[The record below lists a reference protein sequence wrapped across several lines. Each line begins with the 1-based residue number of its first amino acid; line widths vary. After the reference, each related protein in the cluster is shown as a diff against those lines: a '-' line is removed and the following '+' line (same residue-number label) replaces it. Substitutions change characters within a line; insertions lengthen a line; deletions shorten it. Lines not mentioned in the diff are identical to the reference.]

1 MADRA
6 DGSDDKPLGYKRP
19 PRWSRF
25 KKGKSGNP
33 KGRPKGTGK
42 KTTKEKAVAKRL
54 TGSEEILDRLTEEK
68 VELSRSGKKVRLTKK
83 EALRHA
89 QINSAI
95 KGNALA
101 MRDLNRDIALLEAK
115 KAEIAKAEAE
125 AAEQAAQEKAR
136 RDEAWWQHL
145 VELKD
150 KQAKAW
156 AEAAAEGREE
166 PDNPWP
172 HPDDILLDGDRCNWR
187 VRGPLTG
194 KNVDLYEFRA
204 AERDLLFL
212 RDMIHLKTSKLSAIT
227 DMSIWE
233 ILWRMHDAK
242 LPLRWQIA
250 PCADRYLLASL
261 DLPLRTLQRL
271 EKEAACRADALELSD
286 CKVRDRE
293 TYKFVNSIMKPVL
306 GKLGYKSLAHYESIA
321 DQQGTGDTARS

>member
-6 DGSDDKPLGYKRP
+6 DGNDGEPLGYKRP
-19 PRWSRF
+19 PPWSRF
-25 KKGKSGNP
+25 KKGQSGNP

-42 KTTKEKAVAKRL
+42 KTMKEKAVARRL

-83 EALRHA
+83 EAVRHA

-101 MRDLNRDIALLEAK
+101 MRDLNRDIALLEAR
-115 KAEIAKAEAE
+115 KAEIAQAEAE
-125 AAEQAAQEKAR
+125 AAEQAAQEKAK
-136 RDEAWWQHL
+136 RDEAWCQHL
-145 VELKD
+145 VELKN

-172 HPDDILLDGDRCNWR
+172 HPDDILLDGDKCNWR
-187 VRGPLTG
+187 IRGPLSG
-194 KNVDLYEFRA
+194 RDIDLFEFCA
-204 AERDLLFL
+204 AERDLMFL
-212 RDMIHLKTSKLSAIT
+212 RDVIHLKTSKLNAIT
-227 DMSIWE
+227 EMSLWE

-250 PCADRYLLASL
+250 HCADRYVLANL
-261 DLPLRTLQRL
+261 DLPLRHLRRL
-271 EKEAACRADALELSD
+271 ETEAACRADALEPSD

-293 TYKFVNSIMKPVL
+293 TYKFVNSIMKPAL
-306 GKLGYKSLAHYESIA
+306 GKLGYKSLAHFDRMAEQQFAGESP
-321 DQQGTGDTARS
+321 RY